1 MPTID
6 IRHCHDMT
14 PEQVHASIEHVAQS
28 LSERFGVD
36 FHWEG
41 DHVTF
46 ERPGVRGAIAV
57 EPGQVH
63 VTAELGFLL
72 LALKGPIE
80 AEVHR
85 FLDQE
90 FGSGQPA

>member
-6 IRHCHDMT
+6 IRHRHEKT
-14 PEQVHASIEHVAQS
+14 PEQVHASIERVAES
-28 LSERFGVD
+28 LSERFGVE
-36 FHWEG
+36 FHWEE
-41 DHVTF
+41 DHVCF
-46 ERPGVRGAIAV
+46 ERAGVRGAIAV
-57 EPGQVH
+57 EPGEVH

-85 FLDQE
+85 FLDLE
-90 FGSGQPA
+90 FGSEQST